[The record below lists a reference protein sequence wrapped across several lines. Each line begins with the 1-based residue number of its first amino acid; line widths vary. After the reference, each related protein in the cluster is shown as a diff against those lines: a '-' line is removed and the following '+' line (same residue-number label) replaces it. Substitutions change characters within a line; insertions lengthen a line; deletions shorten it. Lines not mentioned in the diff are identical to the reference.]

1 MERRKRKKP
10 VRVDA
15 NGAPRRVL
23 WFEEWADGEALRRT
37 TGVIDPSVSRIDR
50 LHQAAYDF
58 KDGRSLSQNQE
69 VNHLWDRWRL
79 YIGLITGMQHPAS
92 RKKTAAIRD
101 ALAAAAEAPTA
112 DDEDE
117 EDEMPNAR
125 PPKEA
130 SIVVAEGENAPAQRI
145 QPSEPKPGVTE
156 EVRELRR
163 EYYRE
168 VRDTKMDR
176 FLNDPEAAVKIFL
189 TGYYRDRGMS
199 FSEKMCR
206 DGPILL
212 AFFLNFLIRN
222 RVFPESEKD
231 LRKAV
236 AVTEQAKKELPQSF
250 VISRAIPDD
259 FSRGC
264 EMIFGTMTNSDAWRT
279 QGDAASGDEDERD
292 AKRQKTENVEETA
305 ILQQAAGATKIEV
318 ITPETVR
325 EMEQDAAEVVVDT
338 APTNIQD
345 TSTAEAGG
353 WGAAPADDNATAAPS
368 WGEMNAEWGAP
379 QDPSIWDTT
388 PKTNAV
394 HAYLGPTV
402 FPLTHTTGII
412 ERSTR
417 RVKAIIHP
425 STPHTKGAKAK
436 GSKTTGGAPEPDP
449 EGVERELEARLTQV
463 VLAPWHEW
471 DAYDKADVTK
481 PLILADSRGPAVRE
495 ENGPPVPT
503 PADADTPVHDPFH
516 DEITLLIEPAAAE
529 KLLPGTGL
537 EATWVQ
543 LARADPG
550 VPMEVDAAPSIF
562 AYARRK
568 ARLGGPGAPGAPTRF
583 WYMEQV
589 LAVLPSFHM
598 EMVPLPT
605 TEEVFGE
612 DA

>member
-15 NGAPRRVL
+15 SGAPRRVL
-23 WFEEWADGEALRRT
+23 WFEDWEDGEKLRRT
-37 TGVIDPSVSRIDR
+37 AGVIDPSVSRIDR

-58 KDGRSLSQNQE
+58 KDGRSLAQNQE

-92 RKKTAAIRD
+92 RKKNAAFRE
-101 ALAAAAEAPTA
+101 ALAATGEAAAEADDD

-117 EDEMPNAR
+117 MANVR
-125 PPKEA
+125 PPKETNV
-130 SIVVAEGENAPAQRI
+130 VVAEGEDASGQRI
-145 QPSEPKPGVTE
+145 PPPEPKPGVTE
-156 EVRELRR
+156 EQRQQRR
-163 EYYRE
+163 DYYRE
-168 VRDTKMDR
+168 LRDTKMDR

-222 RVFPESEKD
+222 RVFPESDKD
-231 LRKAV
+231 LRKAL

-264 EMIFGTMTNSDAWRT
+264 EMIFGTMTNNGVWRT

-292 AKRQKTENVEETA
+292 AKRQKTDKTEETA
-305 ILQQAAGATKIEV
+305 ILQQAAGTDNIEIV
-318 ITPETVR
+318 TPEAVR
-325 EMEQDAAEVVVDT
+325 EMEQDAAKATPSGVPAAD
-338 APTNIQD
+338 
-345 TSTAEAGG
+345 AGG
-353 WGAAPADDNATAAPS
+353 WIPADNSTSTPA
-368 WGEMNAEWGAP
+368 WGDVSADWGAP
-379 QDPSIWDTT
+379 EDPSIWVTT
-388 PKTNAV
+388 PKMNAL
-394 HAYLGPTV
+394 HAYLGATA

-417 RVKAIIHP
+417 RVKAIIPP
-425 STPHTKGAKAK
+425 SVQKKSTVRGRAA
-436 GSKTTGGAPEPDP
+436 EPDP
-449 EGVERELEARLTQV
+449 ENVELDLAARLAQV
-463 VLAPWHEW
+463 VLAPWGEW

-481 PLILADSRGPAVRE
+481 PLILADSRGSAVRE
-495 ENGPPVPT
+495 QGGPPVPA
-503 PADADTPVHDPFH
+503 PADANTPVHDPFS
-516 DEITLLIEPAAAE
+516 DEITLLVEPAVAE
-529 KLLPGTGL
+529 KLLLGTGL

-543 LARADPG
+543 LARADPA
-550 VPMEVDAAPSIF
+550 VPMEVEEAPLIF
-562 AYARRK
+562 AYGQRK
-568 ARLGGPGAPGAPTRF
+568 TRLGGPGEPAAPTRF